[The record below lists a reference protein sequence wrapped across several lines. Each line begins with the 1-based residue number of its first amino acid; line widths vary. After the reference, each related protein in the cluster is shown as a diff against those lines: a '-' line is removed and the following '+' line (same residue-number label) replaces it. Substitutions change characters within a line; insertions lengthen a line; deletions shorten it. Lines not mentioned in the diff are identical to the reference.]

1 MSNINLKYLAKEL
14 NMSISTVSRALRDE
28 WDVSEETKIRVNA
41 LAKKLNYTPNP
52 FASSLRRQSSQ
63 TIAVVVP
70 EIANNFFTLAI
81 DGIETVAR
89 YKNYHVLIYITH
101 DDYEREKS
109 IINHFQNGRIDGVI
123 MSVSSDSKDYTHLSE
138 LHEKGVPI
146 VFFDRVC
153 HEIETTKISTD
164 DFTSSF
170 KATEHL
176 IQNGCKQ
183 IAFLSLTQHLS
194 IESKRKAGYLEAL
207 LKYNITPNDN
217 WIVECTNDHAVSE
230 AKIKTL
236 LSSTNRPA
244 GVFTTVEK
252 LAIQTYKICQDLNIR
267 IPKQLQVLSYA
278 NLITAPLLN
287 PPLTTITQPA
297 FDIGTTAAE
306 TLFSHLKKKQ
316 HTIPN
321 ENIVLKST
329 LYIRHSTVKL

>member
-1 MSNINLKYLAKEL
+1 MPNINLKYLAKEL
-14 NMSISTVSRALRDE
+14 NMSISTISRALRDE
-28 WDVSEETKIRVNA
+28 WDVSEETKVKVNA

-89 YKNYHVLIYITH
+89 DKNYHVLIYITH
-101 DDYEREKS
+101 DDYEREKG
-109 IINHFQNGRIDGVI
+109 IIHHFQNGRIDGVI
-123 MSVSSDSKDYTHLSE
+123 MSVSSDTKDYTHLSE

-164 DFTSSF
+164 DFASSF

-194 IESKRKAGYLEAL
+194 IETKRKAGYLEAL
-207 LKYNITPNDN
+207 SKYNITPNND
-217 WIVECTNDHAVSE
+217 WIVECTNDNTVSE
-230 AKIKTL
+230 ANIKKL
-236 LSSTNRPA
+236 LSSPNRPN
-244 GVFTTVEK
+244 GVFTSVEK
-252 LAIQTYKICQDLNIR
+252 LAIQTYKVCQDINIR

-278 NLITAPLLN
+278 NLLTAPLLN

-297 FDIGTTAAE
+297 FDIGTQAAE
-306 TLFSHLKKKQ
+306 TLFSHLKRKQ
-316 HTIPN
+316 YTIPN

>member
-1 MSNINLKYLAKEL
+1 MPNINLKYLAKEL
-14 NMSISTVSRALRDE
+14 NMSVSTVSRALRDE
-28 WDVSEETKIRVNA
+28 WDVSEETKIKVTA

-89 YKNYHVLIYITH
+89 DKNYHVLIYITH

-123 MSVSSDSKDYTHLSE
+123 MSVSSDTKDYTHLSE
-138 LHEKGVPI
+138 LHDKGVPI

-164 DFTSSF
+164 DFASSF
-170 KATEHL
+170 KGTEHL

-194 IESKRKAGYLEAL
+194 IETKRKAGYLEAL
-207 LKYNITPNDN
+207 SKYNIPPNPD
-217 WIVECTNDHAVSE
+217 WIVECTNDDTVSE
-230 AKIKTL
+230 TKIRNL
-236 LSSTNRPA
+236 LTALNRPN
-244 GVFTTVEK
+244 GVFSSVEK
-252 LAIQTYKICQDLNIR
+252 LAIQTYKVCQDINIR

-297 FDIGTTAAE
+297 FDIGKQAAE
-306 TLFSHLKKKQ
+306 TLFSHLKRK
-316 HTIPN
+316 HYTIPN